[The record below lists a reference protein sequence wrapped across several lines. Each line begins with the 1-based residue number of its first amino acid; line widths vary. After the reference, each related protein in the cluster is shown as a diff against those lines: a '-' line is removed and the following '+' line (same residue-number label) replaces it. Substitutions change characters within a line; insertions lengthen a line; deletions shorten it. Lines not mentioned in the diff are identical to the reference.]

1 MEVSISHNSDDGAYP
16 PLLESGPSEDS
27 DLAQRNFTDRERLSK
42 SWRIP
47 LFSKGK
53 AAPTLLEKRSR
64 VLTFDS
70 ETTTTTAP
78 LDVTRETVYIVP
90 VTNVPEPGP
99 SQRTESTT
107 LDARATQSSDT
118 GQILIDELNEQDPSR
133 DKHLYSWAMVYENQR
148 GVSRRYSSRSLLP
161 RDPPA
166 FSVIAPASSAING
179 RPVRKS
185 LQPDISL
192 VDFPLPDENWRWASK
207 EWMVDMRDEF
217 VQHDGFEYN
226 WFFRSKGWRS
236 NAGRLNAGAWVRRR
250 RWIRLMERPPLS
262 ALQSN
267 EESIVHAAKEPKAQI
282 PVDYNDVWHGDD
294 EDWSRLRQVM
304 HELGRDGR
312 KLDAWKD
319 WTRAATKSDSSKAV
333 AESMSRLLRVHK
345 DEILHSFIYPYSRIQ
360 LLTILMKGGLLS
372 ETEVLGISKSD
383 PSFVDLSRL
392 KEALRS

>member
-1 MEVSISHNSDDGAYP
+1 MEVSVSHGAYP
-16 PLLESGPSEDS
+16 PLPESGPPEDS

-47 LFSKGK
+47 FFSKGK
-53 AAPTLLEKRSR
+53 AVPTLLEKRTR

-70 ETTTTTAP
+70 ESTSSTTS
-78 LDVTRETVYIVP
+78 LDVTRETVDIVAA
-90 VTNVPEPGP
+90 TNVPEPGP
-99 SQRTESTT
+99 SQRTESTAS
-107 LDARATQSSDT
+107 DARANQSSDT
-118 GQILIDELNEQDPSR
+118 GQILIDVLDEQDPSK
-133 DKHLYSWAMVYENQR
+133 DQHLYSWAMVYENQR
-148 GVSRRYSSRSLLP
+148 GISRRYSSRSLLP

-166 FSVIAPASSAING
+166 FSVIAPASSVING

-207 EWMVDMRDEF
+207 EWMVDMRDET

-262 ALQSN
+262 ALQSD
-267 EESIVHAAKEPKAQI
+267 EELIKFHAAKEPKAQI
-282 PVDYNDVWHGDD
+282 SVDYNHVWHGDD
-294 EDWSRLRQVM
+294 EDWSRLCQVM

-333 AESMSRLLRVHK
+333 AESMSRLLRAHK

-360 LLTILMKGGLLS
+360 LLALVTKGGLLS
-372 ETEVLGISKSD
+372 ETEVLGISKSN

-392 KEALRS
+392 QEALRS